1 MDPAIVIR
9 RRLRAQRLTG
19 EPFSTPLEAV
29 RWSGAVQAQEHAE
42 AKWSIAQRVRG
53 ADDAAVQAALD
64 TGEIVRTH
72 ALRPT
77 WHFVAAE
84 DLRWIQRLTGPRVHA
99 VNRYAY
105 RTNDLPPDTLARTD
119 AALAGIL
126 GDGEP
131 RTRPELRS
139 ALEALGFET
148 PGQRLA
154 HAVMHA
160 ELDAL
165 ICSGPRRGRQ
175 HTYVLADGRVPE
187 APDRSR
193 DEDLA
198 ELTRRYLASH
208 GPAGPRDLA
217 WWSSLTVADAKH
229 GIALCAEA
237 LVEVAPGLFAT
248 RDAEPAP
255 SAPGGVHLIPMYD
268 ELGVALRDLK
278 VVHAADPPP
287 LGELERPVLL
297 DGLVVGT
304 WRRTLTARTVTVQVR
319 RFVPLDESVLALLRA
334 EAERFGAS
342 LGLGA
347 ELELDAGGA
356 QP

>member
-1 MDPAIVIR
+1 MIR

-19 EPFSTPLEAV
+19 EPLSSPLEAV
-29 RWSGAVQAQEHAE
+29 RWSGAVQGQEHAE
-42 AKWSIAQRVRG
+42 AKWSIVQRVRD

-64 TGEIVRTH
+64 SGEIVRTH

-77 WHFVAAE
+77 WHLVAAE

-105 RTNDLPPDTLARTD
+105 KTNDLPPETLARTD
-119 AALAGIL
+119 AALVAIL
-126 GDGEP
+126 GDGAP
-131 RTRPELRS
+131 RTRAELRTE
-139 ALEALGFET
+139 LEAIGVDT

-187 APDRSR
+187 APDRTR

-208 GPAGPRDLA
+208 GPAGARDLA

-229 GIALCAEA
+229 GFALCAGA
-237 LVEVAPGLFAT
+237 LEEVAPGLFAV
-248 RDAEPAP
+248 RDAEPP
-255 SAPGGVHLIPMYD
+255 PPRPRRVHLIPMYD
-268 ELGVALRDLK
+268 ELGVAVRDLK

-297 DGLVVGT
+297 DGLVAGT
-304 WRRTLTARTVTVQVR
+304 WRRTLTARKVTVQVR
-319 RFVPLDESVLALLRA
+319 CFVPLDGSVLALLRA
-334 EAERFGAS
+334 EVERFGAS
-342 LGLGA
+342 LGLAA
-347 ELELDAGGA
+347 ELELDARA
-356 QP
+356 LEP